1 MATAT
6 RFSKQEFRQ
15 KLSRLQAKHRRLV
28 LDAMGNPPDH
38 RNVPKELWQ
47 QIEKEEA
54 AAYMILMTGIGLQSL
69 QIHSRGVERKTNG
82 AVTQVE
88 LRQQLQKLNV
98 KRAVWAARQTTGTVR
113 RKLQQIIENLPEP
126 KPAPKPEP
134 ARRPSADQRPVE
146 KPKPVQPPRP
156 VVTPEEIVDRIW
168 TPARRDRIIQN
179 ESVAAT
185 TNGASSV
192 VEVAKKKKLEVF
204 HIWRL
209 GTCQHCEVCPMLD
222 RTDEGYWGDVTSGP
236 PLHVNCC
243 CMTVVEFGER
253 EELIHQ
259 GKLKARYPSEAE
271 LLAAI
276 RRSGWKL

>member
-15 KLSRLQAKHRRLV
+15 RFSRLQAKHRRLV
-28 LDAMGNPPDH
+28 MDAMGNPPDH
-38 RNVPKELWQ
+38 RNVPKYLWE

-54 AAYMILMTGIGLQSL
+54 AAYLILMTGIGLQSL

-88 LRQQLQKLNV
+88 LRQELQRQNI
-98 KRAVWAARQTTGTVR
+98 KRARWAARQTTATVR
-113 RKLQQIIENLPEP
+113 RKLQQIIEKLPEP
-126 KPAPKPEP
+126 KPTPRPEP
-134 ARRPSADQRPVE
+134 AKTPAGKPAAEQRPVQ
-146 KPKPVQPPRP
+146 KPKPAVK
-156 VVTPEEIVDRIW
+156 PEEIVDRIW
-168 TPARRDRIIQN
+168 TPSRRDRIIDN

-185 TNGASSV
+185 TNGASTV

-209 GTCQHCEVCPMLD
+209 GTCQHCEVCPLLD
-222 RTDEGYWGDVTSGP
+222 RTDESYWGDVTSGP

-243 CMTVVEFGER
+243 CMTVVAFGTR
-253 EELIHQ
+253 EELVQQ
-259 GKLKARYPSEAE
+259 GKLLARFPSEAE